1 VRRIVIVASPRTG
14 STLLLLSLRSHPL
27 AVNGGEWFN
36 PRLAEINP
44 EAWHR
49 KQSAV
54 PCNLVKIFGHE
65 RHCAGFDELLSGAC
79 TVHLWRE
86 DREAQV
92 ASWRRACQT
101 GQWVQGQSPGAY
113 IWEYPDDAEG
123 MIAAGDAMGAE
134 CEFSWS
140 YEYLIANWDE
150 CVAAIL
156 QAADWPAMRLQMAI
170 EKQRLAG
177 EDS

>member
-1 VRRIVIVASPRTG
+1 MRSIVIVASPRTG
-14 STLLLLSLRSHPL
+14 STLLMLSLQNHPQ
-27 AVNGGEWFN
+27 AVSGGEWFN
-36 PRLAEINP
+36 PRLSEIDP

-49 KQSAV
+49 QHSGVA
-54 PCNLVKIFGHE
+54 CNLFKVFGHE
-65 RHCAGFDELLSGAC
+65 RGNVGFSELLCEEC
-79 TVHLWRE
+79 TVHLYRE
-86 DREAQV
+86 DKQAQLD
-92 ASWRRACQT
+92 SWRRACQT

-170 EKQRLAG
+170 EKQRSAS
-177 EDS
+177 ENS